1 MEERVPG
8 RGDLTLIRLKELC
21 HMQMMWYRC
30 GTGVVQVYGGLST
43 FSSHFSAL
51 LSLLSFLQLF
61 IYLLHFF
68 LSFLSYFPFFLSFS
82 PPPSLPSFVPSS
94 LSPSLPT
101 YLPTSLSP
109 SLPTY
114 LPTSLPSSLLCIC
127 LSSQFLIYILHFC
140 PVSLAR
146 ALTPLLRA
154 PREEGGGVR
163 LRAALTLV
171 MA

>member
-101 YLPTSLSP
+101 YLPTSL
-109 SLPTY
+109 
-114 LPTSLPSSLLCIC
+114 PSSLLCIC

-146 ALTPLLRA
+146 ALTPLPRA